1 MSATTMMLSDEQI
14 KAIDKEYCSWGDT
27 VHYHDEQTIFR
38 N

>member
-1 MSATTMMLSDEQI
+1 MSDTKLLLSDSEI
-14 KAIDKEYCSWGDT
+14 KALDAEYCSWGDT